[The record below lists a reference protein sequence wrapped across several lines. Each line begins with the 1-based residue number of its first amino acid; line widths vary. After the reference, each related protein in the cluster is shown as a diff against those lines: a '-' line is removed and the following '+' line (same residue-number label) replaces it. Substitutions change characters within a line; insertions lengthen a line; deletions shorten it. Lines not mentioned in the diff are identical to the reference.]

1 MAVNHTHLQL
11 ESAIEEWGRRAA
23 IPDDALGRASR
34 VAIEAFHADG
44 SVDGACET
52 ARSFLRGF
60 FAHPANRNRRLAVTA
75 RRALAEPAAPA
86 A

>member
-1 MAVNHTHLQL
+1 MAVNHTQQPL

-23 IPDDALGRASR
+23 IPDDALGRAMR
-34 VAIEAFHADG
+34 VAVEALHADG
-44 SVDGACET
+44 SVVGACET

-60 FAHPANRNRRLAVTA
+60 FAHPANRHHRLAATA